1 INTVVCEDTYN
12 GKRAKVQM
20 LKGERR
26 VRPERVLIDH
36 VEEHTVR
43 LSLDNGFWC
52 GMTLYPTTK
61 CTPERA
67 VDILETVGPERIM
80 ANSAGDWGKSN
91 PLAVPEFIQEMKRR
105 GHAESVIRK
114 VVYDNPLTFFRQ
126 RARWQAWPEETG
138 LGDGMASASR
148 EAKGGA
154 RPARAAKV
162 TRKA

>member
-20 LKGERR
+20 LKGDRR
-26 VRPERVLIDH
+26 VNPERVLIDH

-43 LSLDNGFWC
+43 LALDNGFWC

-105 GHAESVIRK
+105 GHPEEIIGK
-114 VVYDNPLTFFRQ
+114 VVYDNPLNFFRQ
-126 RARWQAWPEETG
+126 SARWQAWPE
-138 LGDGMASASR
+138 ASGKRTAPS
-148 EAKGGA
+148 ATM
-154 RPARAAKV
+154 RPARVGAPG
-162 TRKA
+162 